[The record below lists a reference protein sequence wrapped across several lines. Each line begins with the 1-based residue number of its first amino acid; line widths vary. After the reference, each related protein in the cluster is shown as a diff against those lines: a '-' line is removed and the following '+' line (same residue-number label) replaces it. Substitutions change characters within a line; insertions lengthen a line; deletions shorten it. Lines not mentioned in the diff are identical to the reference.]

1 MLEKETEQAELW
13 PRCRERLLLR
23 GVRRPARR
31 LGPDPRASCR
41 GKAGAELAT
50 LAQFMENGDLES
62 VLDRTYPLS
71 ETAAAIAYSEEGRAR
86 GKIII
91 EIPEK

>member
-1 MLEKETEQAELW
+1 VAPFVDQEIEVMLAH
-13 PRCRERLLLR
+13 
-23 GVRRPARR
+23 
-31 LGPDPRASCR
+31 SS
-41 GKAGAELAT
+41 GAELAT

-91 EIPEK
+91 EITEK